1 MTCTAQLINPATNK
15 AIKTLYINDT
25 YRASSERVDKLNEDL
40 NRKGNTKELFWI
52 ITQINN

>member
-1 MTCTAQLINPATNK
+1 MTCMAQLINPTTNE

-25 YRASSERVDKLNEDL
+25 YRAANEKVDKLNEDL
-40 NRKGNTKELFWI
+40 NRKGNIKELFWT